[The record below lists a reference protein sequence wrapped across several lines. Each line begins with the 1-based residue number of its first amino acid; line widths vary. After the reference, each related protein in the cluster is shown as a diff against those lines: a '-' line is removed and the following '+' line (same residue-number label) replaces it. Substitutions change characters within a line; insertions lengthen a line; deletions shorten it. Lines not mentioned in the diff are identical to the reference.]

1 MSTSM
6 YRLYKFKYKFKFYP
20 GKPYMDGELI
30 KDCITVVGDTILP
43 NGEAKDTMKSISLS
57 RRSVTRRAEE
67 LSRNLQTQLAEKI
80 RTFVSFSLALDES
93 TDIVDTAQLA
103 IFIRGV
109 DSTLAVTEQMLSL
122 QSMKDTTTGA
132 DILREVKH
140 VIEEHQLDLT
150 KLVSIATDGA
160 PAMKGT
166 NYILTYTCTIRIYG
180 DSIDSQIILAY

>member
-1 MSTSM
+1 M
-6 YRLYKFKYKFKFYP
+6 
-20 GKPYMDGELI
+20 
-30 KDCITVVGDTILP
+30 
-43 NGEAKDTMKSISLS
+43 
-57 RRSVTRRAEE
+57 
-67 LSRNLQTQLAEKI
+67 
-80 RTFVSFSLALDES
+80 SFSLALDES

-140 VIEEHQLDLT
+140 VIEEHQLDLS

-160 PAMKGT
+160 PAMKRT
-166 NYILTYTCTIRIYG
+166 NYILTYTCTICIYG